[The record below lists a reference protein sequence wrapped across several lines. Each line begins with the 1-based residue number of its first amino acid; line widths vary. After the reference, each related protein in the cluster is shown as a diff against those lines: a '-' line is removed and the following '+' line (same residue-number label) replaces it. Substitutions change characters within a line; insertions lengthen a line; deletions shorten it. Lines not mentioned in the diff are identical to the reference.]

1 MSETFDDD
9 AGPEE
14 DQWYRDE
21 IPDNQRVREGVPQ
34 AGRWF
39 WNQAAAME
47 ALKQEGG
54 GILLSWPKKKY
65 GFAYGFYSGAIPY
78 DIMQRIIALP
88 EADRYAH
95 EIIVEDVPCK
105 GYADL
110 EWIGPPDTSHEI
122 VSDIA
127 EHVRVRAKEQFGVD
141 AEIHISDC
149 SRQEDEG
156 YKNSNHMAVENLI
169 FKNNHDGTMKSFFT
183 FEQFA
188 GKIDMKVYS
197 RNRAMRLPLCR
208 KRGKIHPLIP
218 MTGTPLAN
226 AFVQPEDDIEAC
238 INACI
243 PFFVS
248 NPRTDRD
255 NCTVVECSQQ
265 AKLKPTSS
273 KVAQSDG
280 VKRAKTV
287 EQVDPE
293 NLLQFP
299 KELIEQALRMA
310 GDQVSYPTNVK
321 WLADKDEWKVQCD
334 QRGTRVCIA
343 NPVCTHKSNKF
354 LIFVAPELNQYRLK
368 YHCCSP
374 RCSGARGSK
383 ILGHVQLIRLR
394 WTYLMKQP
402 VLAISDAPQGPVQP
416 MQVEPGPEPDCSGN
430 PLDNVDMPDQ
440 AMDDPAMQLT
450 DLDDSGKHEYLT
462 MKNRFELT
470 CFKICEPFSYGR
482 IGKKNK
488 LSILSHVALKQY
500 YCDLKFWTIQD
511 GKNVPHSFIERWLH
525 DPNKRCVQGIV
536 VDPTG
541 KSDDYYN
548 LWAGFLAESLPSVP
562 EDQEDELIAPILRHL
577 NDVIT
582 HGNAVHTG
590 WLLDYL
596 ANIVKRPEKKT
607 QVAISLYGVQGCGK
621 GIIFEFF
628 RTKVLGASCSYQT
641 SKPENDLLGRFANG
655 FLNRVMVQIDEVK
668 SLHDFADRIKDMITN
683 PTINYERKGHD
694 TIEVANLTNM
704 ILTSNNAN
712 ALTVTADD
720 RRYALFHCSPRYK
733 GDPDYFTSLGAQ
745 LDRPEVARA
754 FYQHLLKRD
763 LSPYPNSFQFTRPIT
778 DYYREAQRNSIPVL
792 SRFVSGLIN
801 GEPRER
807 ILAGALYRQYNS
819 FCSEGNYKFVATST
833 AFGRDLKKIE
843 GINKKKSDGNNYYTF
858 DAGLVKKYLED
869 HNEYDPDAEL
879 V

>member
-65 GFAYGFYSGAIPY
+65 AFAYGFYSGAIPY

-122 VSDIA
+122 VSCIA
-127 EHVRVRAKEQFGVD
+127 ELVRVRAKEQYGVD

-156 YKNSNHMAVENLI
+156 YKNSHHMSIENLI

-248 NPRTDRD
+248 NPRTDHD
-255 NCTVVECSQQ
+255 NCKVVECSQQ
-265 AKLKPTSS
+265 AKLKTTSS

-280 VKRAKTV
+280 AKRARTE
-287 EQVDPE
+287 EQVEPE

-310 GDQVSYPTNVK
+310 GDRVSYPTNVK
-321 WLADKDEWKVQCD
+321 WLADGDEWKVQCD
-334 QRGTRVCIA
+334 QREPRICIA
-343 NPVCTHKSNKF
+343 NPVCTHKSNRC
-354 LIFVAPELNQYRLK
+354 LIFVAPELNRFRLK

-374 RCSGARGSK
+374 RCSGPRGDK
-383 ILGHVQLIRLR
+383 ILGHIQLIRLR

-402 VLAISDAPQGPVQP
+402 VLAISDAPQGPAQP
-416 MQVEPGPEPDCSGN
+416 MQVEPGPEPDSSGN
-430 PLDNVDMPDQ
+430 PPDNVDMPDQ
-440 AMDDPAMQLT
+440 VMDEQEMQLT

-548 LWAGFLAESLPSVP
+548 LWAGFLAESLPPVP

-733 GDPDYFTSLGAQ
+733 SDPDYFTSLGAQ

-778 DYYREAQRNSIPVL
+778 DYYREAQRSSIPVL
-792 SRFVSGLIN
+792 SRFLSAFVNQGVA
-801 GEPRER
+801 E
-807 ILAGALYRQYNS
+807 ALQARQLYQRYEA
-819 FCSEGNYKFVATST
+819 FRDAGNYKFTITAST
-833 AFGRDLKKIE
+833 FAKELKKVQGIE
-843 GINKKKSDGNNYYTF
+843 RKHAKTGTVYELTPELIKKH
-858 DAGLVKKYLED
+858 LED
-869 HNEYDPDAEL
+869 LNEHDPDAEF
-879 V
+879 